1 LEQVGRRGAGP
12 ARHAQPGD
20 RRRLEVS
27 MEGPGIM
34 TQQRR
39 ISYVVMLVLF
49 LLAGWLHM
57 VSLLMAALFSY
68 FALTKLQFSKRMG
81 KWPTVVL
88 FAVLVVGVVLT
99 TVHFL
104 SETIVALPS
113 MADKAIPSMMRWAEK
128 YGLVFPFQDYDSL
141 KTGLFEL
148 AREHVGSLN
157 SVATFARGATRQ
169 LVFLLIGCVC
179 AISLFINARFELD
192 RESNPNP
199 NNLYYL
205 SGDELT
211 KRFTLFYRSFAIV
224 MGAQMTISVI
234 NTVLTAIFILALGL
248 PHPLVIIGITF
259 LCGLVPIIGNLVSNS
274 VIVATGFTRSPETA
288 LAALV
293 FLVVVHK
300 LEYLLNSKI
309 IGERIRNPVW
319 LTLLGLVL
327 GEKLMGIPGMVLA
340 PVVLHYL
347 KMEIGKVPLKK
358 EPTPIP

>member
-1 LEQVGRRGAGP
+1 MDLATG
-12 ARHAQPGD
+12 
-20 RRRLEVS
+20 
-27 MEGPGIM
+27 M

-68 FALTKLQFSKRMG
+68 FALTKLRFSNRLG

-88 FAVLVVGVVLT
+88 FAILVAGIVFA

-104 SETIVALPS
+104 AETIEAVPSVAN
-113 MADKAIPSMMRWAEK
+113 KAIPSMMDWAER
-128 YGLVFPFQDYDSL
+128 YGIELPFKDYDSL
-141 KTGLFEL
+141 KTGLLDL
-148 AREHVGSLN
+148 ARDHVNSLG

-169 LVFLLIGCVC
+169 LVFLLIGSVC
-179 AISLFINARFELD
+179 AISLFLNARFELD

-205 SGDELT
+205 AGDEIT

-224 MGAQMTISVI
+224 MGAQMTISAI
-234 NTVLTAIFILALGL
+234 NTFLTAIFVLVMRL
-248 PHPLVIIGITF
+248 PHPFVIIGITF
-259 LCGLVPIIGNLVSNS
+259 LCGLIPIIGNLISNS
-274 VIVATGFTRSPETA
+274 VIVAIAFTRSPETA

-293 FLVVVHK
+293 FLIVVHK

-347 KMEIGKVPLKK
+347 KMEIGKVPVKQ
-358 EPTPIP
+358 EPTPLP